1 MKGKKT
7 RFVKLRRAVLFS
19 SIFLSATL
27 ALTAFAA
34 VAEKETIKVPI
45 VASPKGAQG
54 WKLKE
59 WKGKA
64 DFEVVEAEAST
75 AFHLK
80 SVSTSMA
87 LYKEVKFDIRDYPFL
102 NWSWKAVELPAGG
115 DVRKKS
121 ADDQAAQVY
130 VVFPRWPAPVNSRII
145 GYIWDTT
152 VPAGVSIQSTKSSYT
167 KYIVVRGGNGDLN
180 KWLTEKR
187 NVYQDYKRLFKE
199 DPPKVGSVS
208 VMIDSDDTKTS
219 AESFVG
225 SIYFSK

>member
-1 MKGKKT
+1 MKGKKS
-7 RFVKLRRAVLFS
+7 RFVKLRHAGA
-19 SIFLSATL
+19 LSALLLSTTL

-34 VAEKETIKVPI
+34 VAEKDTLKVPI
-45 VASPKGAQG
+45 ISSPKGPQG

-64 DFEVVEAEAST
+64 DFEVVETEAST

-80 SVSTSMA
+80 SASTSTA
-87 LYKEVKFDIRDYPFL
+87 LYKEVKFDVRDYPIL
-102 NWSWKAVELPAGG
+102 NWSWKAVALPAGG

-130 VVFPRWPAPVNSRII
+130 VVFPKWPAPVNSRVI
-145 GYIWDTT
+145 GYIWDTSA
-152 VPAGVSIQSTKSSYT
+152 PAGLSIQSTKSSYT
-167 KYIVVRGGNGDLN
+167 RYVVVKSGNSGLN
-180 KWLTEKR
+180 KWFTEKR
-187 NVYQDYKRLFKE
+187 DVYQDYKMLFKE

-225 SIYFSK
+225 NIYFSK